1 METGRDIILFVN
13 HATRDNIEN
22 VRSYAR
28 KNRQKIRIAVIQ
40 DCKKK
45 LINIEP
51 NKDVD
56 IFLSCDMASPLKIG
70 KALLPYKE
78 QLMAIVCRGEAQVPF
93 FAKITPHVPYLRT
106 PTSESLKW
114 ATDKVMMRELF
125 AIYDKKITP
134 KFKVITDCKKITLDI
149 LKKEVGF
156 PMIIKPAELASS
168 LLVNICYHKE
178 ELEDTLKKAFK
189 KIRKVYLDN
198 SRQSE
203 PKILAEEF
211 MEGDMYS
218 IDAYVN
224 SRGKIWFCP
233 LVYVKTGKQIGF
245 DDFFGYMRLTP
256 TGLSKK
262 SIEEAQDIT
271 KKGVHALCLR
281 STTVH
286 VELMKTE
293 KGWKIIEIGP
303 RIGGFRHVMYN
314 LSFGINHSLNDV
326 LIRIPKKPIVPKK
339 VLGFTAVLQFF
350 SKDEGILLKVKGI
363 KKIKDLQSFYNIK
376 QNKKIGDRAV
386 FAKNGGKSVCDLTL
400 FNKDRSKLLADIRR
414 AEKMLIIEV

>member
-1 METGRDIILFVN
+1 MEKKRDLILFVN
-13 HATRDNIEN
+13 NATKDNIEN
-22 VRSYAR
+22 VLAYAR
-28 KNRQKIRIAVIQ
+28 QSRQKLGIAVIR
-40 DCKKK
+40 DSKKK
-45 LINIEP
+45 IVNIER
-51 NKDVD
+51 NSNVDV
-56 IFLSCDMASPLKIG
+56 FLSCDIGSPSKIA
-70 KALLPYKE
+70 KTLLPY
-78 QLMAIVCRGEAQVPF
+78 QDRLLAIVCRGEAQVPF
-93 FAKITPHVPYLRT
+93 FAKITPHVPYLRA

-125 AIYDKKITP
+125 SIYDKRITP
-134 KFKVITDCKKITLDI
+134 KFKVIGDSTKKTLEV
-149 LKKEVGF
+149 LKNEVGF

-178 ELEDTLKKAFK
+178 ELEDTLRKAFRKIK
-189 KIRKVYLDN
+189 KIYKENGRH
-198 SRQSE
+198 SE

-218 IDAYVN
+218 VDAYVN

-245 DDFFGYMRLTP
+245 DDFFGYMRMTP
-256 TGLSKK
+256 TQLSKI
-262 SIEEAQDIT
+262 SIEDAQEAA
-271 KKGVHALCLR
+271 KKGVRALGLR

-293 KGWKIIEIGP
+293 KGWKVIEIGP

-326 LIRIPKKPIVPKK
+326 LIRIPKKPAIPKK
-339 VLGFTAVLQFF
+339 VKGYTAVLQFF
-350 SKDEGILLKVKGI
+350 SKKEGMISKIKGI
-363 KKIKDLQSFYNIK
+363 KKIKNLESFYHIK
-376 QNKKIGDRAV
+376 QNKKVGDRAV

-400 FNKDRSKLLADIRR
+400 FNKDRSKLLADVRR
-414 AEKMLIIEV
+414 AEKMLVIEV

>member
-1 METGRDIILFVN
+1 MDRDVILFIN
-13 HATRDNIEN
+13 HAAKDNIES
-22 VRSYAR
+22 VSAYSKAI
-28 KNRQKIRIAVIQ
+28 KQKLKIAVIR

-45 LINIEP
+45 LINIE
-51 NKDVD
+51 NSNVD
-56 IFLSCDMASPLKIG
+56 FFVSCDMSSPLKIA
-70 KALLPYKE
+70 KALLPLQE
-78 QLMAIVCRGEAQVPF
+78 RLLAVVCRGEAHISF
-93 FAKITPHVPYLRT
+93 FSKIIPHVPYLRT

-114 ATDKVMMRELF
+114 ATDKVIMRELF
-125 AIYDKKITP
+125 SIHDKKITP
-134 KFKVITDCKKITLDI
+134 KFKIIGDYKKSTLEN
-149 LKKEVGF
+149 LKKDVGF

-178 ELEDTLKKAFK
+178 ELEETLKKAFK
-189 KIRKVYLDN
+189 KIKKVYLEN
-198 SRQSE
+198 GRQND

-211 MEGDMYS
+211 MDGDMYS

-245 DDFFGYMRLTP
+245 DDFFGYMRITP
-256 TGLSKK
+256 TQLSKK
-262 SIEEAQDIT
+262 SIQEAQEAT
-271 KKGVHALCLR
+271 AKGIRALCLR
-281 STTVH
+281 NTTAH

-293 KGWKIIEIGP
+293 KGWKVIEIGP

-314 LSFGINHSLNDV
+314 LSYGINHSLNDILV
-326 LIRIPKKPIVPKK
+326 RIPKKPHIPKK
-339 VLGFTAVLQFF
+339 VKGFTAVLQFF
-350 SKDEGILLKVKGI
+350 SKKEGVLLKVKGI
-363 KKIKDLQSFYNIK
+363 KKIKELESFNHIK

-414 AEKMLIIEV
+414 TEKMLLIEV